1 MKRIALAFVALT
13 ILSPVLC
20 LANSAP
26 ATPAVIPAGELLQ
39 QIFASPAPMAGDVP
53 SPRLMSTLCEPS
65 CDELDGQYCE
75 GKGRCYTGPACVPVG
90 CFCVANQFVC
100 P

>member
-13 ILSPVLC
+13 ALLPALC
-20 LANSAP
+20 LAAPAPASTSAP
-26 ATPAVIPAGELLQ
+26 LLQ
-39 QIFASPAPMAGDVP
+39 QICAPSAPLTGNTP
-53 SPRLMSTLCEPS
+53 EPQLMTTCPGPT

-75 GKGRCYTGPACVPVG
+75 AKARCYTGPACVPLSCACSHLNVL
-90 CFCVANQFVC
+90 VC